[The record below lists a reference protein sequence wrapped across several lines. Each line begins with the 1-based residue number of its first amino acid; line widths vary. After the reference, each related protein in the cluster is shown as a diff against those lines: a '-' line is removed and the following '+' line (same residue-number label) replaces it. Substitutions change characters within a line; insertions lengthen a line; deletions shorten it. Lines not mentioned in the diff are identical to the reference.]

1 MESTQ
6 IEYDINTFLVFRIDN
21 EDFAINASRVQRIL
35 EMQEITRIPK
45 APDLIRGIINVMNK
59 PLPVINT
66 RIKLGLEDRHDDA
79 MTCIVIL
86 EIYNNKELIEIGV
99 VVDSVQ
105 GVSEIEKEKIQS
117 TPNFS
122 MDINTEFIQGVVE
135 QENKYIL
142 VLDPDQ
148 IFTKAEIVNLKN
160 TISKSPDEVNK

>member
-6 IEYDINTFLVFRIDN
+6 IDYDINTFLVFRIDN

-45 APDLIRGIINVMNK
+45 APDLVRGIINVMNK

-66 RIKLGLEDRHDDA
+66 RIKLGLEDKNDDA

-86 EIYNNKELIEIGV
+86 EILSNKKLTEIGI

-105 GVSEIEKEKIQS
+105 GVSEIEKEKIQR
-117 TPNFS
+117 TPDFS

-142 VLDPDQ
+142 VLNPDQ
-148 IFTKAEIVNLKN
+148 IFTTAEIVNLKK
-160 TISKSPDEVNK
+160 TISK